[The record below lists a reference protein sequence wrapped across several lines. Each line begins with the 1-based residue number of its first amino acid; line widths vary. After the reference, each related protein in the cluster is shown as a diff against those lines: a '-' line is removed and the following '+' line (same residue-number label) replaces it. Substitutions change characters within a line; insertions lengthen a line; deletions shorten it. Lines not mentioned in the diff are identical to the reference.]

1 MRINNLYYI
10 YRDIGVYSVQNQ
22 HFMKKRLDISF
33 EMRYTWG
40 NTTPVNDFNLNY
52 QYIIGDL

>member
-22 HFMKKRLDISF
+22 HFMKKKARHLI
-33 EMRYTWG
+33 
-40 NTTPVNDFNLNY
+40 
-52 QYIIGDL
+52 